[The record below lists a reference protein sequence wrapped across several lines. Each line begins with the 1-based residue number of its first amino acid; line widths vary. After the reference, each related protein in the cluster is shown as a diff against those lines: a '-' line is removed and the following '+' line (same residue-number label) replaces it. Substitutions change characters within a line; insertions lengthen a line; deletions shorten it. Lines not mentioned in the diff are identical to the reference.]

1 VFIDI
6 DLTNGVRPNEIWFGL
21 EPHGDPMRVADQ

>member
-6 DLTNGVRPNEIWFGL
+6 DLTNGVRPNENWSGF
-21 EPHGDPMRVADQ
+21 EPEGGSMRTTLQ